1 MIYSM
6 PVPNECCYWIVFPIG
21 FPKQLSKV
29 LIVFTEISKL
39 ITFAMYVKHILDII
53 DVCLLSKNQRKLF
66 DLTC

>member
-1 MIYSM
+1 MIFSM

-39 ITFAMYVKHILDII
+39 ITFAMYVEHILDII

>member
-39 ITFAMYVKHILDII
+39 ITFAMYVEHILDII
-53 DVCLLSKNQRKLF
+53 GVCLLFNNQRQLV
-66 DLTC
+66 DPTC